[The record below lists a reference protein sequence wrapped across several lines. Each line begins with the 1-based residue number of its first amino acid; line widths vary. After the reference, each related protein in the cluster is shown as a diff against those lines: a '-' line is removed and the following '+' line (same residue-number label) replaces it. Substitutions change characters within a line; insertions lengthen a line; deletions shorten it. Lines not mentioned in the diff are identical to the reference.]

1 MKKPL
6 LILFFAMISL
16 QVISQIQ
23 LDSIIVCG
31 QSSYTINLQNPTS
44 MNVWTKEGEGETVVA
59 QSMVVNSSGWYHV
72 YSLNPGTGNDIS
84 VCNTFDVSNGYT
96 SVLNVPTGY
105 LISGIQNAFWGT
117 PNTNCTNPSPSSC
130 NIDVTSIVLRSL
142 IGKTSFVYQ
151 SGQFP
156 DPCIGTQKLLFLKLI
171 CTPYQ
176 HDSVF
181 VSLIPSLNIQI
192 PDTLTCNDNSF
203 QITLPPLNCD
213 TLYQVVDSLNL
224 PINNTTISSVSL
236 DKGQLYRLKVKNA
249 VSYGGG
255 AGNQADGA
263 YSNYPLVPIENIQW
277 RFNGNQF
284 GSLTEFRPEPDG
296 YNPNHVYNFYIIGD
310 GNPQDFG
317 AYDCC
322 LGDNSGSYTFII
334 EKVIINPY
342 CGTYYQWSNG
352 QIGDVGNVI
361 PSDNYNVLYLSN
373 GNTSC
378 AIDTFNVSNGS
389 SSSTL
394 TETALDS
401 YTLNGQTYTQSGTYT
416 QVIPNPAGCDST
428 ITLNLSLDFTGISE
442 LNKDFSI
449 APNPATNQLTIS
461 TNNLSNERYTLFD
474 PQGRKVLE
482 GSLTG
487 TTTQLDLSK
496 LARGNYLFQIGECQ
510 TPLKLIKE

>member
-1 MKKPL
+1 MKQPL
-6 LILFFAMISL
+6 IILFFAMISL
-16 QVISQIQ
+16 QVAAQIQ

-31 QSSYTINLQNPTS
+31 QSSYTINLQNPAS
-44 MNVWTKEGEGETVVA
+44 MNVWTKEGEGETVLA
-59 QSMVVNSSGWYHV
+59 QSMIVNSSGWYHV
-72 YSLNPGTGNDIS
+72 YSLNPGTGNDIA

-117 PNTNCTNPSPSSC
+117 PNTNCTNPSPGPC
-130 NIDVTSIVLRSL
+130 NIDVTSIVSRSL
-142 IGKTSFVYQ
+142 IGKPSFVYQ

-156 DPCIGTQKLLFLKLI
+156 DPCVGTQKLLFLKLI

-192 PDTLTCNDNSF
+192 PDTITCNDNSF

-296 YNPNHVYNFYIIGD
+296 YNPNHVYNFYIMGD

-322 LGDNSGSYTFII
+322 LGDNSGSYTFIL

-352 QIGDVGNVI
+352 QIGDVGDVI
-361 PSDNYNVLYLSN
+361 PLDNYYVLYLSN
-373 GNTSC
+373 GSAAC

-416 QVIPNPAGCDST
+416 QVLTNAAGCDST
-428 ITLNLSLDFTGISE
+428 ITLNLTLNFTNITEYGNLFQIS
-442 LNKDFSI
+442 
-449 APNPATNQLTIS
+449 PNPATNNVTIS
-461 TNNLSNERYTLFD
+461 TQEARYDDFTLLD
-474 PQGRKVLE
+474 AQGRIIQE
-482 GSLTG
+482 GKLKG
-487 TTTQLDLSK
+487 TSTLLDLSRM
-496 LARGNYLFQIGECQ
+496 ASGNYLLRIGHQQ
-510 TPLKLIKE
+510 TVLKLVKE